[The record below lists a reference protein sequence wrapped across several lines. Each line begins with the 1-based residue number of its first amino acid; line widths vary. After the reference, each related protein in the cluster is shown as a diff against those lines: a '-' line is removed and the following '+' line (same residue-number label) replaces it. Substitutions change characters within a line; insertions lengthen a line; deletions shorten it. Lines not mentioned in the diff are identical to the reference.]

1 MILLTWGIFLKNKIN
16 EETKP
21 NKNEQVGTE
30 NKIVVTKE
38 VGVGQGEMG
47 KGDQLYGDRWKL
59 KFWW

>member
-1 MILLTWGIFLKNKIN
+1 MLREISQTEKDKYCMILLTWGIFLKNKIN

-38 VGVGQGEMG
+38 VGVG
-47 KGDQLYGDRWKL
+47 
-59 KFWW
+59 